1 MSSLPLH
8 KADIH
13 AVNSALPTPLYHQI
27 YLILHD
33 KIIDG
38 VYPHG
43 GVLPGETELMEMF
56 GVSRITAK
64 RALNELA
71 AEGFVTRERGRGTTV
86 IFKPSETV
94 IRARV
99 DGFLEHLVIMGR
111 KTTVKVL
118 DFGYAGATDDVS
130 RALQIPM
137 GSAVQRSVRVRS
149 LDGKPFSYLVAYVP
163 EEIGRTW
170 TREELAKHSMLSL
183 IERCKIKFGEA
194 EQSIGA
200 ALADTH
206 AGPALDAKVGS
217 ALMRISRVVC
227 DHSGK
232 PVEYLIALYRPDRYQ
247 YRMRLER
254 SVGKDGESWVPSA

>member
-1 MSSLPLH
+1 MSTLPLH

-13 AVNSALPTPLYHQI
+13 TVSSALPTPLYHQI

-56 GVSRITAK
+56 DVSRITAK

-71 AEGFVTRERGRGTTV
+71 AEGLVTRERGRGTTV
-86 IFKPSETV
+86 IFKPSEPA

-111 KTTVKVL
+111 KTAVKVL
-118 DFGYAGATDDVS
+118 DFGYVDATDDVS
-130 RALQIPM
+130 WALQIPI
-137 GSAVQRSVRVRS
+137 GRAVQRCVRVRS
-149 LDGKPFSYLVAYVP
+149 LDGKPFSYLVTYVP
-163 EEIGRTW
+163 EEIGRTY
-170 TREELAKHSMLSL
+170 TREDLAKHSLLSL

-200 ALADTH
+200 ALADTQ
-206 AGPALDAKVGS
+206 AGPALEAKVGS
-217 ALMRISRVVC
+217 ALMRISRVVR
-227 DHSGK
+227 DQSDK
-232 PVEYLIALYRPDRYQ
+232 PVEYLIGLYRPDRYQ

-254 SVGKDGESWVPSA
+254 SGGKDEEGWVPSA